1 MLTGWVKKKVETII
15 WVDVC
20 TRKGRDVVLP
30 AALTKV
36 VSKLKC
42 GRTVL
47 VHCVRGR
54 HRTGAVL
61 GTVKALST

>member
-1 MLTGWVKKKVETII
+1 MLTGWVQDRVKTI
-15 WVDVC
+15 WADVC
-20 TRKGRDVVLP
+20 TAEGRDVVLP
-30 AALTKV
+30 HVLTEV
-36 VSKLKC
+36 VSALRP
-42 GRTVL
+42 GQTVL